1 LLVGA
6 NRDVA
11 GGTPLRIR
19 KVRVGDRV
27 LATNPRTGRTS
38 ARRVTGVWV
47 HRDRIVRLKVGGET
61 LATTANHPFWN
72 ATRQRWQ
79 PAARLTPGDTVL
91 TAHGHRLRVVGLIA
105 ARPKH
110 APAYNLTV
118 AHVHTHHVG
127 RLAVL
132 VHNCAGGGGPTVG
145 EILRPGGQWIGKEGN
160 SQRVREIAGGDDD
173 AQRMFD
179 ELSRGG
185 NDTRGG
191 SRPPR
196 QPFVAHVPHPEAD
209 DLIFYPD
216 RHFGHE
222 PTAEEVVDRALS
234 YRPVE
239 PG

>member
-38 ARRVTGVWV
+38 ARRITGVWV

-72 ATRQRWQ
+72 ATQQRWQ

-118 AHVHTHHVG
+118 AHVHTYHVG

-179 ELSRGG
+179 DSAAGEMTPLLPATRQGG
-185 NDTRGG
+185 PPAE
-191 SRPPR
+191 RPRLYRLPSLLEVR
-196 QPFVAHVPHPEAD
+196 AAD
-209 DLIFYPD
+209 DRRQCARNSDQGDQVRCRTLM
-216 RHFGHE
+216 
-222 PTAEEVVDRALS
+222 
-234 YRPVE
+234 
-239 PG
+239 